1 MEALPLVTQQETIA
15 CGLLADRHRRPP
27 ECVAIVQNRRSIS
40 AFSAEGI
47 VRDALAF
54 VERKGA
60 NNIQVKDLTNA
71 VRVKYRTLLRAFQRH
86 LQMTPKRYL
95 RLRQLN
101 RVRRALCAPEASS
114 AIDIMADFGVTE
126 FGRFATEYKRLFDE
140 LPSETMRRA
149 GRKARRLFDE
159 CPHPYTRP
167 GMTPDGRIPR

>member
-95 RLRQLN
+95 RLRQL
-101 RVRRALCAPEASS
+101 
-114 AIDIMADFGVTE
+114 
-126 FGRFATEYKRLFDE
+126 KLFVA
-140 LPSETMRRA
+140 RCVHR
-149 GRKARRLFDE
+149 RRL
-159 CPHPYTRP
+159 PQ
-167 GMTPDGRIPR
+167 

>member
-27 ECVAIVQNRRSIS
+27 EYVAIAQNRRSIS

-71 VRVKYRTLLRAFQRH
+71 VRVKYRS
-86 LQMTPKRYL
+86 
-95 RLRQLN
+95 
-101 RVRRALCAPEASS
+101 E
-114 AIDIMADFGVTE
+114 
-126 FGRFATEYKRLFDE
+126 RFNATCK
-140 LPSETMRRA
+140 
-149 GRKARRLFDE
+149 
-159 CPHPYTRP
+159 
-167 GMTPDGRIPR
+167 

>member
-1 MEALPLVTQQETIA
+1 MEALPLVTQRETIA
-15 CGLLADRHRRPP
+15 CALRGDRHRRPP
-27 ECVAIVQNRRSIS
+27 ERAAIVHDRRSIS
-40 AFSAEGI
+40 AFAAEGI

-60 NNIQVKDLTNA
+60 TNIQVKDLTNS

-101 RVRRALCAPEASS
+101 LVRRALCAPEASS
-114 AIDIMADFGVTE
+114 AMNIMADFGVTE

-149 GRKARRLFDE
+149 RPESSRALCE
-159 CPHPYTRP
+159 YPYPHTRQ
-167 GMTPDGRIPR
+167 GVAQDGRIPR